1 VKPLPSSF
9 LPWAHLLHKVQIEE
23 SPGHIPQFNIPR
35 AFIFQMFFHQQPR
48 LKIHKPYTELK
59 KSYKKHLAGTK
70 SEDGKC
76 AENSFELTL
85 HTPTGTHG

>member
-1 VKPLPSSF
+1 MKLLLYLGPEEFVSSPQVQVKPLPSSF

-23 SPGHIPQFNIPR
+23 SPG
-35 AFIFQMFFHQQPR
+35 
-48 LKIHKPYTELK
+48 
-59 KSYKKHLAGTK
+59 KKHLAGTK
-70 SEDGKC
+70 SQDGKR